1 VSLQSQKDWR
11 KWFAENYEALI
22 EAAAYCPEP
31 NELVHHTFMRVDKVC
46 DAKAAAV
53 MRKPTAYFKAAMWT
67 EYTRG
72 QYHKKHKLRSR
83 EHVERIQDRPF
94 LDDGRLLKLERIEI
108 VLDRLPWF
116 EQTVMRLYIDGW
128 NMQEVA
134 QQTGINPTVLYN
146 VVNRTKKLLKYVY
159 SKK

>member
-1 VSLQSQKDWR
+1 MSSLNQKDWR
-11 KWFAENYEALI
+11 KWFENNYDALI
-22 EAAAYCPEP
+22 EAARYCREP
-31 NELVHHTFMRVDKVC
+31 NELVHHTFMRVDKIC
-46 DAKAAAV
+46 CERSHAV
-53 MRKPTAYFKAAMWT
+53 MKKPAAYFKAAMWT

-83 EHVERIQDRPF
+83 ETVEIVADKPF
-94 LDDGRLLKLERIEI
+94 LDNGRLLKLERIEI

-134 QQTGINPTVLYN
+134 EQTGINPTVLYN
-146 VVNRTKKLLKYVY
+146 VVNRTKKLLKDVY
-159 SKK
+159 SN